1 MHSQILKRQS
11 CSCILIYTVTQSWT
25 SFISKLALISD
36 LAGAKLHSSKNVQ
49 NNEVSPNLKFP
60 GKQNLLCRL
69 QMQFLGVGNR
79 KNCQGY
85 KYFPERKDMNKIS
98 PFFFLFIPKD
108 QQNITKILKPTLL
121 LCLYL
126 IKLFLWES
134 ENKLVKEHLCKYK

>member
-1 MHSQILKRQS
+1 MYLGPKRNESMHSQILKRQS
-11 CSCILIYTVTQSWT
+11 CSCILIYSVTQSWT
-25 SFISKLALISD
+25 SFNSKLALISD

-49 NNEVSPNLKFP
+49 NNEVCPNLKFP

-98 PFFFLFIPKD
+98 LFFFFSSFQK
-108 QQNITKILKPTLL
+108 T
-121 LCLYL
+121 
-126 IKLFLWES
+126 
-134 ENKLVKEHLCKYK
+134 NKT

>member
-1 MHSQILKRQS
+1 MKACTHKSWEDRAAPAS
-11 CSCILIYTVTQSWT
+11 YSVTQSWT
-25 SFISKLALISD
+25 SFNSKLALISD

-49 NNEVSPNLKFP
+49 NNEVCPNLKFP

-98 PFFFLFIPKD
+98 LFFFSPHSKRPTKHNKD
-108 QQNITKILKPTLL
+108 LKTYFTILLVFNQVVFVGKW
-121 LCLYL
+121 
-126 IKLFLWES
+126 KQAS
-134 ENKLVKEHLCKYK
+134 EGASV